1 MKVDR
6 VSVHG
11 GHSGQFCS
19 HAKDTLEEVV
29 QAYIAKGFAWV
40 GLTDHMPPS
49 DDAYL
54 YPEER
59 KLGLTAAAMLERFER
74 YMAEARRLQAAYADQ
89 IEILVGFETE
99 DTPGALDLARQ
110 LMAAHTPDYIV
121 GGVHHIESI
130 AFDYSEDEYRRA
142 AEACGGLEGLY
153 CAYFDRQLN
162 VIETLKPQVV
172 AHFDLIRI
180 FDSAYRRQIMRPE
193 VQNRI
198 RRNLEAIRDFG
209 LILDFN
215 VAALKK
221 GASEPYVCQ
230 PILVQARYLGL
241 AVVPGDDSHGVAQVG
256 LHLDEGIAILQRMG
270 FDTRWPKPGAQKRS
284 Q

>member
-1 MKVDR
+1 MKIQR

-29 QAYIAKGFAWV
+29 QAYIANDFAWV

-59 KLGLTAAAMLERFER
+59 TLGLTVAAMAERFGR
-74 YMAEARRLQAAYADQ
+74 YIAEARRLQAAYAGR

-99 DTPGALDLARQ
+99 DTPGSLELAQR
-110 LMAAHTPDYIV
+110 LMAKYSPDYIV
-121 GGVHHIESI
+121 GGVHHIDGI
-130 AFDYSEDEYRRA
+130 AFDYSPEEYRRA
-142 AEACGGLEGLY
+142 AQARGGLEGLY

-162 VIETLKPQVV
+162 MIETLKPQVV

-180 FDSAYRRQIMRPE
+180 FDGTYRRQIMRPE

-198 RRNLEAIRDFG
+198 RRNLEAIRDLG

-241 AVVPGDDSHGVAQVG
+241 NVVPGDDSHGVAQVG
-256 LHLDEGIAILQRMG
+256 LHLDQGIAILQRMG
-270 FDTRWPKPGAQKRS
+270 FNTRWTKPGAR
-284 Q
+284 